1 MNETDGF
8 RFDRVSIRA
17 GDFTLDEVDFVIPSG
32 AYAVLMGATGSGKTT
47 ILEATC
53 GLRAISSGSIA
64 IEERAIQTLPPAE
77 RLIGYVPQDGALFP
91 TMTARRQIA
100 LPLELRGTDRTSA
113 LNRVAELAE
122 LVQIEHLLDRRP
134 EGFSGGERQRV
145 AIARAIAW
153 KPQLLLM
160 DEPIGALDEVMRARV
175 LDALRAVHAHTGVTT
190 VHVTHDPRDVE
201 AISTML
207 FRLEDGRVSAC

>member
-1 MNETDGF
+1 MTQLDGL

-17 GDFTLDEVDFVIPSG
+17 GDFELDDVSFAVPPG
-32 AYAVLMGATGSGKTT
+32 AYAILMGATGSGKTT

-53 GLRAISSGSIA
+53 GLRAIEGGTISIEDRTIDGLA
-64 IEERAIQTLPPAE
+64 PAE

-100 LPLELRGTDRTSA
+100 LPLELRGTSRADA
-113 LNRVAELAE
+113 LIRAKELAE
-122 LVQIEHLLDRRP
+122 LVHIEHLLDRRP
-134 EGFSGGERQRV
+134 DGFSGGERQRV

-175 LDALRAVHAHTGVTT
+175 LDALRVVHEHTGVTT

-201 AISTML
+201 ALSTML
-207 FRLEDGRVSAC
+207 FRLEDGTVSAC